1 MRLQRGF
8 SMVEMMVAITLAL
21 IVTAATVSVFVGSRA
36 AYQATSG
43 VAAVTDGGRFAL
55 NFIEESARGA
65 GWFAC
70 NHANVNTSLD
80 YVNWAASPLEF
91 DFRYAVG
98 GFEAAGTSPTGAI
111 ALASP
116 QVAGAG
122 LGNWNADVALDP
134 SNNLQFVLTN
144 EFTGATAQQVTGS
157 DILVLRSSLPQV
169 SPVYMTVPDTDGSA
183 NMTVN
188 GSQGFQVGQIVAI
201 SDCTKDVAFQASGV
215 PGGGAGVISFA
226 GGVGPPGNSQQTLAP
241 PFVAGA
247 VLQPLTTVVYYIG
260 VGADG
265 DTSLRRLDLNGANG
279 PGQFTDE
286 ELVPDIENMQVLYGV
301 DTTGNLSSTEYV
313 TADQVTD
320 FGSVR
325 SIQVAVLAA
334 SPPGTGRPIN
344 QPVFN
349 LLGTQVTVPA
359 DTRHRRVFTVTI
371 ALRDQL
377 P

>member
-1 MRLQRGF
+1 MRVQRGF

-43 VAAVTDGGRFAL
+43 VAAVADGGRFAL
-55 NFIEESARGA
+55 NFIEDSARGA

-70 NHANVNTSLD
+70 NHADVNKSLD
-80 YVNWAASPLEF
+80 YVNWIANPLEF

-98 GFEAAGTSPTGAI
+98 GFEAAGTSPTSAI
-111 ALASP
+111 VLPTP

-122 LGNWNADVALDP
+122 LGNWNANIALDP
-134 SNNLQFVLTN
+134 ANNPQFQLTG
-144 EFTGATAQQVTGS
+144 EFTAATAQQVAAS

-169 SPVYMTVPDTDGSA
+169 SAVYTTVNSDGTG
-183 NMTVN
+183 NLTVN
-188 GSQGFQVGQIVAI
+188 GSQGFQAGQIAAV
-201 SDCTKDVAFQASGV
+201 SDCTKDVAFQLSAV

-226 GGVGPPGNSQQTLAP
+226 GGVGPPGNSQQTLDP

-247 VLQPLTTVVYYIG
+247 VVQPLTTVVYYIG

-279 PGQFTDE
+279 PAQFTDE

-301 DTTGNLSSTEYV
+301 DTTGALAATEYV

-320 FGSVR
+320 FGAVRSVR
-325 SIQVAVLAA
+325 VALLAA

-349 LLGTQVTVPA
+349 LLGTQVTVPP
-359 DTRHRRVFTVTI
+359 DTRHRRVFTVNI